1 MIMLDLLPQVEQI
14 IQQKAQAQ
22 GVTKETLA
30 KNVLYQQFLPNEYKQ
45 ETAFDLKQMQQAV
58 DAPNVTVPDF
68 DTDEDFLNWVKNLSK
83 IIKS

>member
-30 KNVLYQQFLPNEYKQ
+30 KMSSINNFCPMNINKKPLL
-45 ETAFDLKQMQQAV
+45 
-58 DAPNVTVPDF
+58 
-68 DTDEDFLNWVKNLSK
+68 
-83 IIKS
+83 I